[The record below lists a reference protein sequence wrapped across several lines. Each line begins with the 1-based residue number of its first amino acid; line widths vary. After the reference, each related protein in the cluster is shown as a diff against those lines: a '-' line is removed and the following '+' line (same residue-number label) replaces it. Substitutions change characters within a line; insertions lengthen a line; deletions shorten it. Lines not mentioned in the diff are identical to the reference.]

1 MSKIRFKYT
10 KNGTYKCT
18 RCGEEYSELPL
29 YCQPCALDL
38 MAQADANGK
47 LPDDYYELFSPD
59 VRDMKL

>member
-10 KNGTYKCT
+10 KNGTYRCT
-18 RCGEEYSELPL
+18 RCGKEYSELPL

-47 LPDDYYELFSPD
+47 LPDDYYDLFSPD
-59 VRDMKL
+59 VRNITL